1 MSRSAFDPRARFHT
15 SQIKWIVA
23 CFDSM
28 AEHSL
33 NCRDAATITFPSPL
47 LSCLAEEEAGCR
59 GSDCV
64 ISSNRTQELTPHV
77 DLQCDDSTQTCSGF
91 FLTSRDPP
99 PPGSPFTSVLPSSAE
114 EPLVHASTAALVDN
128 DDSSSSVLNRPLQ
141 RQEGQE
147 LLQGVLHPE
156 LVASSPLLPSPL
168 SVQEDLSWLL

>member
-1 MSRSAFDPRARFHT
+1 
-15 SQIKWIVA
+15 
-23 CFDSM
+23 M
-28 AEHSL
+28 AEHTS
-33 NCRDAATITFPSPL
+33 NCRDATITFPSPL

-99 PPGSPFTSVLPSSAE
+99 PPGSPFTSVSPSSAE
-114 EPLVHASTAALVDN
+114 EPLVYASTAALPLTFSLVTPSVDWLSTGDGATVDN
-128 DDSSSSVLNRPLQ
+128 DDSSSSVLDRPLQ
-141 RQEGQE
+141 RQEDQE

-156 LVASSPLLPSPL
+156 LVTSSPVLPSPL
-168 SVQEDLSWLL
+168 SVQEDLSWLV